1 MKITKRQLRRV
12 IREAFIWEADVPDD
26 LLSKLIGSAEDL
38 DTQDPAV
45 NDLLSQTLEDN
56 PDLISQS
63 LEDNP
68 DALQDMLGDS
78 PEMMGSISDFFEEN
92 PEAVPEEV
100 TAAGAGGAAGE
111 KEKTAAIAAD
121 LEDAVSGMS
130 EIKKGRHLMRITR
143 RQLRTVIKEV
153 LEEDKSGKGKCPDTG
168 CIKKSGDKWRIIS
181 NKTGKM
187 WPQHYDTKE
196 KAENALKAYHVHN

>member
-1 MKITKRQLRRV
+1 MKITKRQLRRIV
-12 IREAFIWEADVPDD
+12 REAFIWEADVPDD

-100 TAAGAGGAAGE
+100 TAAVAGGGAGE